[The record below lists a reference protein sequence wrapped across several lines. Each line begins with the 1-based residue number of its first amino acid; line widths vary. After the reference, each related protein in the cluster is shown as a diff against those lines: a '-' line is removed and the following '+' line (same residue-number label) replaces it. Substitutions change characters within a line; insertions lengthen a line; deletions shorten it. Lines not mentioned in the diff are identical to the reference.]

1 MLYSDDLIMIVN
13 LLQENSLLNFFRLR
27 TTDPI
32 QDFEPLRRKRA
43 YAMNMNVV
51 ITYIRIRVNNKILIM
66 INIICD
72 AKIFEVE
79 KN

>member
-32 QDFEPLRRKRA
+32 QDFAPLRRNLRISYKYDCHNYVHQNKR
-43 YAMNMNVV
+43 
-51 ITYIRIRVNNKILIM
+51 K
-66 INIICD
+66 
-72 AKIFEVE
+72 
-79 KN
+79 